1 MFSKSAIYGNAL
13 ELYLRP
19 GSELLIPGS
28 NVVSHRRNRRKL
40 SEVLKNHE
48 NPGRRVEDC

>member
-19 GSELLIPGS
+19 EPELLIPGS
-28 NVVSHRRNRRKL
+28 NVVFHRRNRRGL
-40 SEVLKNHE
+40 SEVLKNHK
-48 NPGRRVEDC
+48 NPGRLIEDC